1 MNEIKKLNVI
11 KVPNEIQDEITTNT
25 KSFPQSRMYLEL

>member
-11 KVPNEIQDEITTNT
+11 KVPNEIQDENKQQI
-25 KSFPQSRMYLEL
+25 QSHFLNA